1 MSQGSESKKNT
12 MPNQCKDP
20 QQTETRDGGNRAT
33 NSERWNALIPNAK
46 RLQQRDKPYSDI
58 NGILHLEATSSLSS
72 AEPAKVKQKNEKTG
86 LTLAP
91 LSPLCQRLHI

>member
-1 MSQGSESKKNT
+1 MSQGSKSKKNT
-12 MPNQCKDP
+12 MPNQHKDT
-20 QQTETRDGGNRAT
+20 QQTETWDGGNRAT
-33 NSERWNALIPNAK
+33 NSERWNAPIPNAK
-46 RLQQRDKPYSDI
+46 QLQRRNKTYSDI
-58 NGILHLEATSSLSS
+58 NGILHPEPTSSLSS

>member
-12 MPNQCKDP
+12 MPNQRKDP
-20 QQTETRDGGNRAT
+20 QQTETWDGDNRAT
-33 NSERWNALIPNAK
+33 NLGKWNAPLPNAK
-46 RLQQRDKPYSDI
+46 QLQQRNKPYSDI
-58 NGILHLEATSSLSS
+58 NGILHPEATSSLSS
-72 AEPAKVKQKNEKTG
+72 TEPAKVKQKNEKTG